1 MKTYSISFMI
11 IMLIGIQMSNA
22 QQLPNIN
29 ANVVSKV
36 CKTLESKHG
45 NRAKFRIEKGVK
57 QVANLWQAK
66 DGNASDFET
75 FCTENFISDEAQLSK
90 LFDRLQTNFE
100 ILYGHYNKI
109 SIDFKRPL
117 HLEGYDLLAIDDMF
131 GAFDPFSHVKDDFFE
146 NKIAFIVVLNFPFYS
161 LEEKK
166 IAGAQWTPRE
176 WGYAR
181 VGDVFTSR
189 VPSNLSQNLSDK
201 TTAADTYISNYN
213 IFMGNVM
220 DNSGK
225 SPFPKDLKLI
235 THWGLRD
242 ELKTH
247 YANKKNGLENQKLI
261 YTIMRRIITQTI
273 PSQVI
278 NSDKY
283 TWNPYSNK
291 VFDNVNEIKVVAE
304 PDTRY
309 EQMLNIFKAM
319 KEIDKYSPNYPN
331 YIARKFDEEMEM
343 SQKEVEQMFINFVSS
358 PQVLKVAKL
367 IERRLERKLQP
378 FDIWYD
384 GFKSRSSISQEELDK
399 KVGEKY
405 PNKDAFVRGLP
416 VILSQLG
423 FPNDK
428 INFICSKIEVDG
440 SIGAGHAWGAMMK
453 DDNAH
458 LRTRIGKF
466 GMNYKGYNIAVHEFG
481 HNVEQTISL
490 HYVDNYFMNGV
501 PNTAFTEALAFI
513 FQERD
518 LELLGIKNTNAQQK
532 NLMTLDIFWGCYEI
546 MGVSLVDMYTW
557 EWLYANPNATAEQL
571 KIEVNKIAIDVWNKY
586 YAPVFGMKDEPILAI
601 YSHMIDAPLYLS
613 AYPIG
618 HLVQFQLEKYLEGK
632 NIGTEVLRIY
642 ALGRL
647 HPQLWMQ
654 KAVGEPLSIQPIL
667 TSVDAALKE
676 VR

>member
-1 MKTYSISFMI
+1 MI
-11 IMLIGIQMSNA
+11 MMLVGIQTSSA
-22 QQLPNIN
+22 QQLPIIN

-36 CKTLESKHG
+36 CKNLETKHG

-57 QVANLWQAK
+57 QIASLWQAK

-75 FCTENFISDEAQLSK
+75 FCSENFISEDAQISK
-90 LFDRLQTNFE
+90 LFDRIQTNFE

-146 NKIAFIVVLNFPFYS
+146 NKIAFIIALNFPFYT

-166 IAGAQWTPRE
+166 IAGDKWTARE

-181 VGDVFTSR
+181 VGDIFTSR
-189 VPSNLSQNLSDK
+189 VPANLNQNLSDK

-213 IFMGNVM
+213 IYMGNVL
-220 DNSGK
+220 DNTGK

-247 YANKKNGLENQKLI
+247 YADKKNGLEKQKLI

-273 PSQVI
+273 PNEVI

-291 VFDNVNEIKVVAE
+291 VFDNVNEVKTVSE
-304 PDTRY
+304 PNTRY
-309 EQMLNIFKAM
+309 EHMLNIFKAM
-319 KEIDKYSPNYPN
+319 KQIDAYSPNYPN
-331 YIARKFDEEMEM
+331 YISRKFDEEMEV

-399 KVGEKY
+399 KVREKY
-405 PNKDAFVRGLP
+405 PNKEAFVRGLP

-440 SIGAGHAWGAMMK
+440 SIGAGHAWGSMMK

-458 LRTRIGKF
+458 LRTRIGKD

-490 HYVDNYFMNGV
+490 HLVDNYFMNGV

-513 FQERD
+513 FQKRD
-518 LELLGIKNTNAQQK
+518 LELLGITNSNAQQK
-532 NLMTLDIFWGCYEI
+532 NLMALDIFWGCYEI
-546 MGVSLVDMYTW
+546 MGVSLVDMYAW
-557 EWLYANPNATAEQL
+557 QWMYENPNATAEQL
-571 KIEVNKIAIDVWNKY
+571 KIQVNKIAIEVWNKY
-586 YAPVFGMKDEPILAI
+586 YTPVFGIKDEPILAI

-618 HLVQFQLEKYLEGK
+618 HLVEFQLEKHLEGK
-632 NIGTEVLRIY
+632 NFGSEVLRIY

>member
-1 MKTYSISFMI
+1 MKKFPLTLI
-11 IMLIGIQMSNA
+11 IMVLVSTHLINA
-22 QQLPNIN
+22 QQISNIN
-29 ANVVSKV
+29 SSIVSKV
-36 CKTLESKHG
+36 CKNLETKHG
-45 NRAKFRIEKGVK
+45 IRAKFRIEKGVK
-57 QVANLWQAK
+57 QIANLWQTK
-66 DGNASDFET
+66 DGNTSDFET
-75 FCTENFISDEAQLSK
+75 FCTEYFISDDAEIAK
-90 LFDRLQTNFE
+90 LFEKIQTNFE

-117 HLEGYDLLAIDDMF
+117 HLEGYDLIAIDDLF

-146 NKIAFIVVLNFPFYS
+146 NKIAFIIALNFPFYT
-161 LEEKK
+161 LEEKE
-166 IAGAQWTPRE
+166 IAGDKWTARE

-181 VGDVFTSR
+181 AGDLFTSR
-189 VPSNLSQNLSDK
+189 VPANLSQNLSDK

-213 IFMGNVM
+213 IYMGNVL
-220 DNSGK
+220 DNTGK
-225 SPFPKDLKLI
+225 SPFPKDLILI

-242 ELKTH
+242 ELKTQ
-247 YANKKNGLENQKLI
+247 YADKKNGLNNQKLI
-261 YTIMRRIITQTI
+261 YTIMRRIILQTI
-273 PSQVI
+273 PSEVI

-291 VFDNVNEIKVVAE
+291 LFANATEIKVVSE

-309 EQMLNIFKAM
+309 MHMISIFKAM
-319 KEIDKYSPNYPN
+319 KEIDAYSPNYPT
-331 YIARKFDEEMEM
+331 YISRKFDEEMEM

-384 GFKSRSSISQEELDK
+384 GFKSRSTVSQEELDK
-399 KVGEKY
+399 KVKEMY
-405 PNKDAFVRGLP
+405 PNKDAFVKGLP
-416 VILSQLG
+416 VILSKLG

-428 INFICSKIEVDG
+428 VNFICSKIEVDG
-440 SIGAGHAWGAMMK
+440 SRGAGHAWGAMMK

-458 LRTRIGKF
+458 LRSRIGND

-490 HYVDNYFMNGV
+490 HFVDNYFMNGV

-513 FQERD
+513 FQKRD
-518 LELLGIKNTNAQQK
+518 LDLLGITSSNAQQK
-532 NLMTLDIFWGCYEI
+532 DLMALDIFWGCYEI
-546 MGVSLVDMYTW
+546 MGVSLVDMYAW
-557 EWLYANPNATAEQL
+557 KWLYANPNATAEEL
-571 KIEVNKIAIDVWNKY
+571 KLEVNKIAIEVWNKY
-586 YAPVFGMKDEPILAI
+586 YTPVFGIKDEPILAV

-618 HLVQFQLEKYLEGK
+618 HLVEFQLEKYLENK
-632 NIGTEVLRIY
+632 TIGTEVLRIF

-654 KAVGEPLSIQPIL
+654 KAVGETLSIQPL
-667 TSVDAALKE
+667 LNSVDAALKE